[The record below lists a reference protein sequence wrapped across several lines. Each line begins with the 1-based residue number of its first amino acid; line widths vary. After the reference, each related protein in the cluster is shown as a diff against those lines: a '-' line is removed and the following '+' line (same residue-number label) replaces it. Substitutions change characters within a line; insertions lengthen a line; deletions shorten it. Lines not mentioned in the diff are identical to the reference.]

1 MRDESARGGG
11 WAWAAVAGGVAAIA
25 TWVLTRSA
33 PLALGGDNETL
44 HHPLFVDLL
53 RQLRAGVVPLWTAG
67 RWGGSPL
74 AGDPVL
80 GATYPLNYLG
90 YLLTDFPHARAIDVA
105 ACVHL
110 AVFATGMLWCCGR
123 LGVRPAFA
131 LVATVLAV
139 TNPALVYVARSWI
152 NWWGAIAWWP
162 WLFGAALGIGRDGR
176 GIALASVSLA
186 AQIYAGYPQY
196 ALHSGLAAIVLVLAS
211 PGRPSSRR
219 IVDATLAVGGGVG
232 LALPQ
237 LLPGLAMA
245 AESVRLGPGGAASLA
260 ALDVAA
266 LGGTAWLDVLRA
278 TPTLGALP
286 CKLAPVV
293 LLLGLVG
300 ACDRRTVVRALALVA
315 AGAAILA
322 TGPAPL
328 MRVLHGLPLFDFFAG
343 PFKFFYL
350 FAVLAHLLAAVGLER
365 IALARGPWALV
376 GGRGAAI
383 VALLAGAV
391 FVARTGA
398 TTTPQPFARDA
409 FTPLLRVSPV
419 DPAARG
425 GDHWLALDEA
435 DDLRQTGM
443 NFGALWGVRSIS
455 GVGPLPPWRELAVL
469 GGAERGSA
477 VDLAREVGASRIV
490 VRAGSPL
497 AASFAHAG
505 YGPVAALDGLA
516 VLAAP
521 SRPPHAFLVARA
533 RTVDAAEA
541 IAAAKRGAAFDANEI
556 LVEGAGG
563 ADEQGDAQGGL
574 DVTERRQH
582 LHRWRVGVR
591 QPTWLAVREPY
602 YRNWIAWID
611 GRPAEV
617 RPAGGFFVAVR
628 VPAGEHEVALR
639 YREPGLVP
647 GLVAAGA
654 TLLALGVVAARR
666 SGTVA

>member
-1 MRDESARGGG
+1 V
-11 WAWAAVAGGVAAIA
+11 AVAGGVAAIA
-25 TWVLTRSA
+25 TWVLTRPA

-44 HHPLFVDLL
+44 HHPLFVDVL
-53 RQLRAGVVPLWTAG
+53 RQLRAGIVPLWTTG

-80 GATYPLNYLG
+80 GATYPANYLG

-123 LGVRPAFA
+123 LGVRPALG
-131 LVATVLAV
+131 LVATALAV
-139 TNPALVYVARSWI
+139 ANPALVYVARSWI

-176 GIALASVSLA
+176 GIALGSVSLA

-196 ALHSGLAAIVLVLAS
+196 ALHSGLAAIVLVLAA
-211 PGRPSSRR
+211 PGRPWSRR
-219 IVDATLAVGGGVG
+219 IVDAVLAVGGGVG

-245 AESVRLGPGGAASLA
+245 AESVRRGPGGAASLA

-278 TPTLGALP
+278 TPTLGVLP

-293 LLLGLVG
+293 LLLALVG
-300 ACDRRTVVRALALVA
+300 VCDRRTVVRALALLA
-315 AGAAILA
+315 AGAAVLA

-365 IALARGPWALV
+365 IATARAPWA
-376 GGRGAAI
+376 GRGGTVAAI
-383 VALLAGAV
+383 VALFAGAV
-391 FVARTGA
+391 FVAQTGA

-409 FTPLLRVSPV
+409 FTPLLRMSPV
-419 DPAARG
+419 DPAATG

-443 NFGALWGVRSIS
+443 NFGGLWGVRSMS

-469 GGAERGSA
+469 GGAERGRA

-490 VRAGSPL
+490 VRASSPL

-505 YGPVAALDGLA
+505 YGTVAGLDGLV

-521 SRPPHAFLVARA
+521 SRPLHAFLVARA

-541 IAAAKRGAAFDANEI
+541 IAAARRGSAFDADEI

-563 ADEQGDAQGGL
+563 ADEEGDARGRL
-574 DVTERRQH
+574 DITERRQH
-582 LHRWRVGVR
+582 LHGWRVGVR

-602 YRNWIAWID
+602 YRNWVAAID

-647 GLVAAGA
+647 GIVAAGVSV
-654 TLLALGVVAARR
+654 LMLGVVAARR
-666 SGTVA
+666 SGTVS